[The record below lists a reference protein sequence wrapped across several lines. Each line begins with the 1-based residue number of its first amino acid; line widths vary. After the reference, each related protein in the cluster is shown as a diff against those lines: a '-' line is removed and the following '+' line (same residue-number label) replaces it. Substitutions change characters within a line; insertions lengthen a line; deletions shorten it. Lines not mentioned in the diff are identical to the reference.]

1 MGRPQARPQVSV
13 DIGLLKNLVEMGFSE
28 QRGKRALG
36 YFRNNLEL
44 AIEHMMNHEESQDDD
59 ILGPV

>member
-28 QRGKRALG
+28 
-36 YFRNNLEL
+36 
-44 AIEHMMNHEESQDDD
+44 
-59 ILGPV
+59 